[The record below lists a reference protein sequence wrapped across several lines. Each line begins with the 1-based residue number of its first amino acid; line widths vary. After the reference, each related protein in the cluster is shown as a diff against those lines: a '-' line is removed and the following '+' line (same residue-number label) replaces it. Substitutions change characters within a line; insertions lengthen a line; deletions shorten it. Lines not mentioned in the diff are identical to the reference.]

1 MLKIHLKAVPKVLIL
16 APVAL
21 LALSP
26 HAQKSKTKVGIVNVQ
41 TVVAALPGGA
51 NYAALSKKADAD
63 VQTQA
68 KSLQA
73 LLVKANAAGA
83 TTASKTAYTTAAKK
97 YQASAQAYQKQLQT
111 AFTPLAGRVNA
122 AVASVAKA
130 GGFSVVLDQRVAS
143 TSRLIIYASSQTTD
157 LTPGVLAKLKSGK

>member
-1 MLKIHLKAVPKVLIL
+1 MLKINLRAVPKVLIL

-26 HAQKSKTKVGIVNVQ
+26 HAQQSKTKVGIVNVQ

-51 NYAALSKKADAD
+51 SYAALSKKADAD

-68 KSLQA
+68 KAVQV
-73 LLVKANAAGA
+73 LLVKANASGA
-83 TTASKTAYTTAAKK
+83 TAASRSAYTTAAKK
-97 YQASAQAYQKQLQT
+97 YQASAQSYQKQLQT
-111 AFTPLAGRVNA
+111 AFAPLAGRVNT

-143 TSRLIIYASSQTTD
+143 TSRLIIYANSQTTD
-157 LTPGVLAKLKSGK
+157 LTPGVVAKLKSKK